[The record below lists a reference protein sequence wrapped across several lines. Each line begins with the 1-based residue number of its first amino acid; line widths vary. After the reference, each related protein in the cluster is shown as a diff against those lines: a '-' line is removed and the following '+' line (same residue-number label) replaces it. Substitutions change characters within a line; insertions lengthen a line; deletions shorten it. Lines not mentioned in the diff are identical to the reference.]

1 MIVATS
7 KTFPGGIRVSGLVD
21 RGKWFGQTWLV
32 LIGEGYVPLVL
43 VVEGDHEQAVV
54 DAIVDSKRWGHELT
68 DDVEPCNECQ
78 QAEEIEQ
85 ANREMGQET
94 PYEVIRELRD
104 CCSCDFA
111 GNYGDRID
119 STRITLMERC
129 KVNYFTK
136 GESK

>member
-68 DDVEPCNECQ
+68 DDVEPCKYCQ
-78 QAEEIEQ
+78 EAIELKNKGLEQEAEELMYRNCEC
-85 ANREMGQET
+85 ESG
-94 PYEVIRELRD
+94 
-104 CCSCDFA
+104 
-111 GNYGDRID
+111 GNYGWLID

-129 KVNYFTK
+129 KVNYFAK